1 MYNINRQNI
10 FKNLKTTCY
19 IASKLPSTED
29 AEDNEI
35 TQYDTPKKYVFN
47 IQPLV
52 SGTTEGSEIMAFG
65 ELAQK
70 MKVAVITERDKYK
83 NTFKEFDLAYL
94 DGATP
99 NGEVYNGQNANYR
112 VHLVAVQNTVIRI
125 FFTKIVE

>member
-1 MYNINRQNI
+1 MYNINGQKI
-10 FKNLKTTCY
+10 FKNIKTTCY
-19 IASKLPSTED
+19 VASKLSSIED
-29 AEDNEI
+29 EEGNEI

-47 IQPLV
+47 IQPFV
-52 SGTTEGSEIMAFG
+52 NGSIDGAETLAFG
-65 ELAQK
+65 ELAQR

-83 NTFKEFDLAYL
+83 DTFKEFDLAYL

-99 NGEVYNGQNANYR
+99 DGELYNGQNANYR